1 MKVIK
6 YFFGCIGLVIGLMM
20 FMIGAIFSLN
30 TEIDKSDR
38 IPIEATI
45 VLINSRRNESYN
57 MYYHDVFV
65 GYTVDGKTYKSELDA
80 YSSDF
85 YEGMKIDIV
94 YDKNDPSTVV
104 YEEFDNKLTIVMIT
118 GSIITIISSV
128 MIFNEVLKSYQ
139 IKWIKRNGETVKA
152 KFIGT
157 EFLGGNLLQKRRI
170 VCEWTNPNDGVM
182 YTFRSKTL
190 YYYYLD
196 EIISKNNIKF
206 FEVKVLK
213 DDPSKYLMNT
223 DKIAYLAN
231 TYRPDNEDTYIEFG
245 VIPDKDF
252 NNNEININP
261 INDNPID
268 TGIKILNNN
277 NDVIKY
283 K

>member
-1 MKVIK
+1 
-6 YFFGCIGLVIGLMM
+6 M
-20 FMIGAIFSLN
+20 FMIGAIFSLD

-38 IPIEATI
+38 IPIEVTI

-94 YDKNDPSTVV
+94 YDKN
-104 YEEFDNKLTIVMIT
+104 
-118 GSIITIISSV
+118 
-128 MIFNEVLKSYQ
+128 
-139 IKWIKRNGETVKA
+139 
-152 KFIGT
+152 
-157 EFLGGNLLQKRRI
+157 
-170 VCEWTNPNDGVM
+170 
-182 YTFRSKTL
+182 
-190 YYYYLD
+190 
-196 EIISKNNIKF
+196 
-206 FEVKVLK
+206 
-213 DDPSKYLMNT
+213 DPSKYLMNT